1 MDTTFEKRTLLHLIP
16 DALAPLLDY
25 PSDDFLNRIHRLES
39 MLDELDVLPA
49 CYQNLTAL
57 IDSLRDQ
64 SPDEWREIYTTTFDM
79 NPACHL
85 YASIHLFGEENFKR
99 SMLMARLADAFESEG
114 FSHSGGE
121 LPDFIPVLL
130 RFATFLG
137 PGEKSTGLIAELVVP
152 TLIQAREKTAAQA
165 AWPFA
170 AVCLA
175 CTVLEIYLQRIS
187 HD

>member
-1 MDTTFEKRTLLHLIP
+1 MDTTFDKRTILHLIP

-25 PSDDFLNRIHRLES
+25 PADDFLNRIQRLES
-39 MLDELDVLPA
+39 MLDESDMLEP
-49 CYQNLTAL
+49 CYSHLQRMT
-57 IDSLRDQ
+57 DSLRD
-64 SPDEWREIYTTTFDM
+64 SSVEDWREIYTATFDM
-79 NPACHL
+79 NGVCNL